1 MSTENKIDKE
11 LLQFLDRQINI
22 ISDFFEGEEQFD
34 KNLKEKINTTC
45 QINILNKEWIEKWK
59 EIVGY
64 EEIKK
69 NCKKCNNN
77 NNKNKNNDNLK
88 KELYDF
94 LINNNAKKKLEELGK
109 MDFQNYKKD
118 SNIENGNNI
127 LFNEAINF
135 IPMSALYCSYLNKYI
150 EDITVSGSFVKGKC
164 FLYNEIN
171 NKDKNKKDKI
181 KNKKVL
187 ILEKK
192 IGNKNDEFNALM
204 VTLGENEDIKKFIDS
219 VKYKTFEELM
229 SDKNLKAVKREISQ
243 NQVNKIINNKNDN
256 KRKEEDK
263 GKKGETDKN
272 NKLEDMEKKGVEDKN
287 NKIDEEKK
295 GETDKNNK
303 LEDKEKKGVEDKE
316 KKEEIDKK
324 SK

>member
-34 KNLKEKINTTC
+34 KNLKEKINKTC

-69 NCKKCNNN
+69 NCKKCN

-150 EDITVSGSFVKGKC
+150 ETI
-164 FLYNEIN
+164 
-171 NKDKNKKDKI
+171 KI
-181 KNKKVL
+181 K
-187 ILEKK
+187 IRK
-192 IGNKNDEFNALM
+192 IKLK
-204 VTLGENEDIKKFIDS
+204 IKKYLF
-219 VKYKTFEELM
+219 
-229 SDKNLKAVKREISQ
+229 
-243 NQVNKIINNKNDN
+243 
-256 KRKEEDK
+256 
-263 GKKGETDKN
+263 
-272 NKLEDMEKKGVEDKN
+272 
-287 NKIDEEKK
+287 
-295 GETDKNNK
+295 
-303 LEDKEKKGVEDKE
+303 
-316 KKEEIDKK
+316 
-324 SK
+324 